1 MIFINDKEHP
11 LEKETPLDE
20 LFHNLKMDITKGVA
34 IAINNKVIPRASWS
48 THKIKL
54 NDKVLL
60 IKATQGG

>member
-11 LEKETPLDE
+11 LEKETALKE
-20 LFHNLKMDITKGVA
+20 LFQSLSIDISKGIA
-34 IAINNKVIPRASWS
+34 IAINNNVIPRSKWD
-48 THKIKL
+48 THKVQS